1 MPGPSLWSQQPHSL
15 VKAWVRVAGRL
26 CGRNELGYV
35 GQKRAKVAKKA
46 NGILASIKNSVISRS
61 REVIIP
67 LHSDLVRRHLKYCVQ
82 FWASHYKKDVEVLV
96 CAQRSTVK
104 LRRVWSISLMKS
116 S

>member
-1 MPGPSLWSQQPHSL
+1 MVTATPFIG
-15 VKAWVRVAGRL
+15 KG
-26 CGRNELGYV
+26 LGQSGWKTVWKKWTWYV
-35 GQKRAKVAKKA
+35 GQKRAKVAKKT
-46 NGILASIKNSVISRS
+46 NGILTSIRNSVTSRS

-67 LHSDLVRRHLKYCVQ
+67 LHSDLVRQHLKYCVQ